1 MNGIN
6 FDPGLRQAFT
16 QQTHQRLMAE
26 STNAR
31 LAKSVTMKNKNRYEL
46 KEYTL
51 LAKIKVISQVIQD
64 ATSIIVTILKASSNS
79 ANA

>member
-1 MNGIN
+1 MNGLN

-26 STNAR
+26 STHAR
-31 LAKSVTMKNKNRYEL
+31 MAKSLTMKNKDRYEL

-64 ATSIIVTILKASSNS
+64 ATSIIVTILKANRNS